1 MLKVYGS
8 LIDTET
14 RCRHY
19 FTEEDIIAI
28 KFKCCNKYYP
38 CYKCHNE
45 FEKHAIKRWS
55 EPSFNE
61 KAILCG
67 VCKHELTINEYMMV
81 ERCPNCQSRFNNRC
95 KYHYHIYFEI

>member
-1 MLKVYGS
+1 MPKVYGS

-45 FEKHAIKRWS
+45 FEKHAI
-55 EPSFNE
+55 
-61 KAILCG
+61 
-67 VCKHELTINEYMMV
+67 